1 MVPISRLPS
10 VPGLSSLAE
19 ATAQLSPFSDLA
31 QEGDFSLC
39 NTEVE
44 GGGGG
49 GEGISVMM
57 S

>member
-1 MVPISRLPS
+1 MVPINRLPS

-19 ATAQLSPFSDLA
+19 ATTQPCPFSDLA
-31 QEGDFSLC
+31 Q
-39 NTEVE
+39 

-49 GEGISVMM
+49 NKGVSVMM